1 MMKTASKRPTL
12 GDTGNS
18 NTPLSRL
25 MRGFP
30 PAPEGQV
37 TLANWR
43 TPPFNRWAFHHVRE
57 IVPSAD
63 IPNDPSNVI
72 PLPAAPAELSSLFEN
87 RFLEETDTDGLVILH
102 RGKLVF
108 EHYANGMTAETPH
121 ILMSVSKSMLGL
133 LAGLLAARGDLQLDS
148 PVTKIIPEVAATAY
162 QGATLRQLLDM
173 RAGVAFNEDYL
184 ATSGPIIEY
193 RKATNWAPLGP
204 GESPSD
210 LRSFYENLREN
221 DGAHGGRFH
230 YVSPNTDLLGWVI
243 ERATGERYADLM
255 SEFLWKPV
263 GAERSAYI
271 TVDRLGAPRC
281 AGGMC
286 ATARDL
292 ARVGQWL
299 INGNDEWV
307 QDLER
312 NGDAAAWD
320 AGSFVEYFPGLPMH
334 YRGKWY
340 VLHGDSPLL
349 FGVGIHGQ
357 NLFVDRRNAIVIAKV
372 SSQALPL
379 DAARIALTMRTVS
392 QIRNLLAET

>member
-63 IPNDPSNVI
+63 IPNDPGNVI

-133 LAGLLAARGDLQLDS
+133 LAGILAARGDLQLDS
-148 PVTKIIPEVAATAY
+148 PVTKVIPEVAATPC
-162 QGATLRQLLDM
+162 TVVLRQIGQSLRRERG
-173 RAGVAFNEDYL
+173 RA
-184 ATSGPIIEY
+184 
-193 RKATNWAPLGP
+193 
-204 GESPSD
+204 
-210 LRSFYENLREN
+210 LR
-221 DGAHGGRFH
+221 HGL
-230 YVSPNTDLLGWVI
+230 P
-243 ERATGERYADLM
+243 
-255 SEFLWKPV
+255 
-263 GAERSAYI
+263 GAEA
-271 TVDRLGAPRC
+271 LCPPPR
-281 AGGMC
+281 
-286 ATARDL
+286 ARDL
-292 ARVGQWL
+292 
-299 INGNDEWV
+299 
-307 QDLER
+307 
-312 NGDAAAWD
+312 
-320 AGSFVEYFPGLPMH
+320 P
-334 YRGKWY
+334 
-340 VLHGDSPLL
+340 SPT
-349 FGVGIHGQ
+349 
-357 NLFVDRRNAIVIAKV
+357 
-372 SSQALPL
+372 P
-379 DAARIALTMRTVS
+379 
-392 QIRNLLAET
+392 